1 MGLVTEVVPGDEL
14 DAAATRL
21 AETIAANPPWAVQG
35 TLRAIWAAQDLGR
48 LAARDVAP
56 ALYAAAVDPAE
67 MAAGSS
73 AFDSGVR
80 VEPRIR

>member
-1 MGLVTEVVPGDEL
+1 MALHNGGASEEPTESIALRPGESGVVEIDGTPFV
-14 DAAATRL
+14 
-21 AETIAANPPWAVQG
+21 VQG
-35 TLRAIWAAQDLGR
+35 AGEGR